1 MPAIHT
7 QGHLSL
13 HVEPHKRLGS
23 DPFFWG
29 SLKIKGDLQ
38 VDHNLQGGDRLTITV
53 SDADGNVISTA
64 LATCG
69 TPSFK
74 DIKEKGT
81 LIGTE
86 RVHTAE
92 LTGE

>member
-1 MPAIHT
+1 MPAVHT
-7 QGHLSL
+7 QGHL

-29 SLKIKGDLQ
+29 SLKIKGDLA
-38 VDHNLQGGDRLTITV
+38 VDHNLQGGDRITV
-53 SDADGNVISTA
+53 TASDADGNVISTA
-64 LATCG
+64 IAVVA
-69 TPSFK
+69 TPSFR
-74 DIKEKGT
+74 DVKEKGA